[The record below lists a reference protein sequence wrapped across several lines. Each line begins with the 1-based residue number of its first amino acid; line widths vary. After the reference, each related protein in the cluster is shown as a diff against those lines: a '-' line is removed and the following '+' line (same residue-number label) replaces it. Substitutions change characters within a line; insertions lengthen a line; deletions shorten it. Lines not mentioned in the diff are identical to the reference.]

1 MAILRTA
8 HLSCAACG
16 ERRGDR
22 GVADIAIPAA
32 NTLVANLRA
41 AHHGG
46 ESPALRLTRNFCN
59 RGLEQPTA
67 AELTLLLFCLS
78 RREAGYGWS

>member
-1 MAILRTA
+1 MRLTYTCSRQSA
-8 HLSCAACG
+8 
-16 ERRGDR
+16 RRL
-22 GVADIAIPAA
+22 APQ
-32 NTLVANLRA
+32 VANLRA

-67 AELTLLLFCLS
+67 AELTLLRFCLQPFVILVTGDADWPVGG
-78 RREAGYGWS
+78 AGVPPLS